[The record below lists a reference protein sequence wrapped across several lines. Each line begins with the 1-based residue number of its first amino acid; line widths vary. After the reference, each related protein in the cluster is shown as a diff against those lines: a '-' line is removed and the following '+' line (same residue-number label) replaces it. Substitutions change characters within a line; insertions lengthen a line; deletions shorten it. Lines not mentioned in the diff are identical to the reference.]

1 MADATPDPASTPHTE
16 PDTNPGADAE
26 SEAPDVPGPS
36 PRARRRKKI
45 RWRQWLRALHRDFGY
60 IAVGLTFIYALS
72 GLAVNHLSE
81 WDPNFVNYERE
92 FQVEAPLPDDDAR
105 AAAIVLEAAQ
115 IDEEPV
121 DVYRVTDEELEITL
135 KDSSLYVSMP
145 DGKVVEE
152 GQQERPF
159 LRVANWLHLNRG
171 KKAWT
176 WFADGYAIVLLFLAS
191 SGLFM
196 LPGRKGLL
204 GRGAIL
210 VALGVLIPVIYLN
223 WFGSPP

>member
-1 MADATPDPASTPHTE
+1 MPDASPDPTADPAAEADLASEDAASEADAAPAPKK
-16 PDTNPGADAE
+16 
-26 SEAPDVPGPS
+26 
-36 PRARRRKKI
+36 RRRKKL
-45 RWRQWLRALHRDFGY
+45 RWRPWLRALHRDLGY

-92 FQVEAPLPDDDAR
+92 LMVEAPLPDDDEQ

-115 IDEEPV
+115 IDEVPS
-121 DVYRVTDEELEITL
+121 DIYRVTDEELEITL
-135 KDSSLYVSMP
+135 KESSLYVSMP

-152 GQQERPF
+152 GRRERPF

-176 WFADGYAIVLLFLAS
+176 WFADGYAAVLLFLAT
-191 SGLFM
+191 SGMFM
-196 LPGRKGLL
+196 IAGKKGLL

-210 VALGVLIPVIYLN
+210 VGIGVALPLGYL
-223 WFGSPP
+223 WVFGSP